1 MAATK
6 TRPKAE
12 VLREIEDLGLENLS
26 DVFDTL
32 LAAALGLK
40 LLVGVEAQPPRSAV
54 KVGRARTIQQDANGR
69 IPRCPHCKRE
79 WFQVPAEVYEIFQ
92 YPPDTSIAKY
102 LHEHL
107 AGKAKVR
114 EEKQLDPVINVLFAA
129 DLTPQPELDEI
140 EEEAAREGTG
150 PINWEKE

>member
-1 MAATK
+1 MPK
-6 TRPKAE
+6 PRPKAD

-40 LLVGVEAQPPRSAV
+40 VVVLIDQPPPRNSTRLGA
-54 KVGRARTIQQDANGR
+54 GRRVRMQENGKIAR
-69 IPRCPHCKRE
+69 CEHCG
-79 WFQVPAEVYEIFQ
+79 QPIFENPGEELAAYQ
-92 YPPDTSIAKY
+92 YPPDTSIARY

-114 EEKQLDPVINVLFAA
+114 EEKMLDPHFNIIFAA
-129 DLTPQPELDEI
+129 DMKAPITMEEI
-140 EEEAAREGTG
+140 ETAAALEGADPKDWREG
-150 PINWEKE
+150 